1 MIKFVISS
9 LLFFLFFACNSG
21 TDSKKSIPLSQLEKQ
36 YTKSLKKVDYKN
48 TQKRLELLENYNKKA
63 KQEHNKKVQF
73 LINYEKGSFFYSKL
87 NIDAAVIYWQKAL
100 NYSQQVNDLFN
111 QANLNNNIGIIYLQK
126 GYMETAI
133 NYFLAAVK
141 IKEKLKQRDENYWSI
156 YINIGVANMSLNQLE
171 RAAYYFNLV
180 PINSSNQTKFLIYLN
195 QAKLQAIKKNEHLFY
210 QKLDLAKRYLSP
222 NSFYS
227 NIFDEVSLEATLEF
241 KNKKRLNKIL
251 KTQVSKYDNQP
262 LFIQFMLQ
270 RASII
275 VHGKTIGSLD
285 FKNQFSQEKIEKENI
300 FTKIAFQNL
309 LATYYHLKKDFKSY
323 ANCLVLINEL
333 NEQIKTEE
341 AKTTLND
348 YFLVLYKNKLAYQNE
363 QLKTANELKNLKIK
377 NQRYVTIFLIMAIF
391 GLLVLGWFI
400 VKYYK
405 KRQLEKEKDV
415 TYMQLNLEQQIIE
428 RQRLQKLV
436 QNQEFKIK
444 EILTNVSKIAILKKQ
459 MEEFILSM
467 NEVTQASSEKNLLKQ
482 AKINTDAF
490 FNNYVDLAIL
500 ASQKGEYDLNQI
512 KIKFSAVLTEN
523 EMNVLLLI
531 LNDYTSKEIA
541 ILLTKSEKG
550 IEYSRKNIRLKLA
563 IPKDISIKQFIFDA
577 LS

>member
-323 ANCLVLINEL
+323 ANCLVSINEL

-563 IPKDISIKQFIFDA
+563 ISKDIAIKQFIFDA

>member
-73 LINYEKGSFFYSKL
+73 LINYEKGSFFYSTL

-100 NYSQQVNDLFN
+100 NYSLQVNDLFN

-171 RAAYYFNLV
+171 RAAYYFNLA
-180 PINSSNQTKFLIYLN
+180 PKNSSNQIKFLIYLN

-227 NIFDEVSLEATLEF
+227 NIFDEVSLEASLEF
-241 KNKKRLNKIL
+241 KNKKRLNQL
-251 KTQVSKYDNQP
+251 LNTQTLEYDKQP
-262 LFIQFMLQ
+262 LFIQLMLQ

-275 VHGKTIGSLD
+275 INGNTIGDIDL
-285 FKNQFSQEKIEKENI
+285 KNQFSQELIDKEDI

-309 LATYYHLKKDFKSY
+309 LATYYQLKKDYKSY
-323 ANCLVLINEL
+323 ANCLVSINEL

-348 YFLVLYKNKLAYQNE
+348 YFLVLYKNKLAYENE
-363 QLKTANELKNLKIK
+363 QLKAANELKSLKIK
-377 NQRYVTIFLIMAIF
+377 NQRYVTIFLVMAIL
-391 GLLVLGWFI
+391 GLLVLGWFV
-400 VKYYK
+400 VKYYRK
-405 KRQLEKEKDV
+405 SQLEKEKDV
-415 TYMQLNLEQQIIE
+415 TYMQLNLEQQITE

-459 MEEFILSM
+459 MEEFIATMSEL
-467 NEVTQASSEKNLLKQ
+467 NSSETEKDLAKQ
-482 AKINTDAF
+482 AKLNTDAF
-490 FNNYVDLAIL
+490 FNNYIDLAIL
-500 ASQKGEYDLNQI
+500 ASQKDDKDFMEVKTDYNHLL
-512 KIKFSAVLTEN
+512 SEN

-531 LNDYTSKEIA
+531 LNDYTTKEIA
-541 ILLTKSEKG
+541 ILLSKSEKG
-550 IEYSRKNIRLKLA
+550 IEYSRKNIRMKLN
-563 IPKDISIKQFIFDA
+563 IPKEMSINQFVIED
-577 LS
+577 LG